1 MIIGISLTNPPHRLM
16 TSYIF
21 LQNLRVYAYHGV
33 SPQEQLVGNEYT
45 IDLRL
50 QVDFQQA
57 AITDDV
63 TDTVNYAEVVSSIRD
78 EMSRPSQ
85 LLEHIAVRVARRL
98 FADFPS
104 VRFLQMRIAKRNPP
118 MGADIDAAGV
128 EIELDRSEV

>member
-1 MIIGISLTNPPHRLM
+1 M

-57 AITDDV
+57 TITDDV

-85 LLEHIAVRVARRL
+85 LL
-98 FADFPS
+98 
-104 VRFLQMRIAKRNPP
+104 
-118 MGADIDAAGV
+118 
-128 EIELDRSEV
+128 